1 MPWVSDS
8 IGASCRGAGIVRPCR
23 AEEVPRTRS
32 RGVAPGWHAPRPW
45 RVNLA
50 EFSIGENCYGPIYE
64 TGSSTLSSQLPA
76 MHNRAESA
84 YTVASPLRRIAA
96 EKFREE
102 PPLTSSVV
110 ETKVN
115 RNSPEYE
122 KNTRRLVDLVT
133 EIKNQE
139 IAIQQGGGAK
149 AIESQHK
156 KGRLTARERIA
167 KLIDPD
173 TQFFELGIYAAYE
186 MYEEWGGAPGAGTV
200 TGLAKVCGRTFM
212 LIANDATVKAGAFF
226 PITAKKV
233 IRAQN
238 IAIENHIP
246 TIYLVDSAGVFLPLQ
261 EDVFPDTDDF
271 GRVFRNNAVMSA
283 MGISQI
289 AAIMGM
295 CVAGGGYLP
304 VMCDHVLMTDG
315 SGLFLAGPALVQA
328 AIGQKI
334 SAEELGGAAMHSAIS
349 GTVDFREPNEEACLT
364 RIRSI
369 IGKWGYR
376 RQSPW
381 DRRKPV
387 DPLLPA
393 EEMYGIYDSS
403 PARPY
408 DMKEIL
414 ARVLDGSRFDEY
426 KAEYGKTL
434 VCGYGRI
441 GGFAVGIVANQKLH
455 AQATDHEGHKRVEFG
470 GVIYTES
477 AEKAARFIMDC
488 NQNLIPLI
496 FFHDVNGF
504 MVGRDAEWS
513 GIIKAGAKMVNA
525 VSNSVV
531 PKITVI
537 VGGSFGAGHY
547 AMCGKAYDPRFVFAW
562 PTARYAVMSGDSAA
576 GTLVEIKVKQLERS
590 GTKLSDEDKKE
601 LYESVKRTYDEQTDP
616 RYGAARLWIDKIIDP
631 IETRDA
637 IAQALEAAALNPDV
651 PEFKVGVLQT

>member
-1 MPWVSDS
+1 M
-8 IGASCRGAGIVRPCR
+8 
-23 AEEVPRTRS
+23 AER
-32 RGVAPGWHAPRPW
+32 
-45 RVNLA
+45 
-50 EFSIGENCYGPIYE
+50 YE
-64 TGSSTLSSQLPA
+64 SSTPSS
-76 MHNRAESA
+76 S
-84 YTVASPLRRIAA
+84 TVLETHVDATSPRFEANMRFLADMVSQVRNEEEHI
-96 EKFREE
+96 RE
-102 PPLTSSVV
+102 
-110 ETKVN
+110 
-115 RNSPEYE
+115 
-122 KNTRRLVDLVT
+122 
-133 EIKNQE
+133 
-139 IAIQQGGGAK
+139 GGGPK
-149 AIESQHK
+149 AIENQHS
-156 KGRLTARERIA
+156 KGRLTARERIS
-167 KLIDPD
+167 LLVDPG
-173 TQFFELGIYAAYE
+173 TFFEIGSFAAYR
-186 MYEEWGGAPGAGTV
+186 MYEEWGGAPAAGV
-200 TGLAKVCGRTFM
+200 ITGLGRIHTRLVM
-212 LIANDATVKAGAFF
+212 IIANDATVKAGAFF
-226 PITAKKV
+226 PMTSKKV

-238 IAIENHIP
+238 IAIDNRVP
-246 TIYLVDSAGVFLPLQ
+246 TMYLVDSAGVFLPLQ

-283 MGISQI
+283 MGIPQI

-304 VMCDHVLMTDG
+304 VMCDHVFMTDG

-328 AIGQKI
+328 AIGQRV

-349 GTVDFREPNEEACLT
+349 GTVDFREPNDEACLA
-364 RIRSI
+364 RIRAI
-369 IGKWGYR
+369 VEKWGYR

-381 DRRKPV
+381 DRKKPE
-387 DPLLPA
+387 DPALAA
-393 EEMYGIYDSS
+393 EEIYGIYDSS
-403 PARPY
+403 PGRPY
-408 DMKEIL
+408 DMKEIV
-414 ARVLDGSRFDEY
+414 ARIVDGSRFDEY
-426 KAEYGKTL
+426 KPEYGKTVL
-434 VCGYGRI
+434 CGYARI

-455 AQATDHEGHKRVEFG
+455 AHAIDHEGHKRIEFG

-488 NQNLIPLI
+488 NQNLIPLV

-547 AMCGKAYDPRFVFAW
+547 AMCGKAYDPRFLFAW

-576 GTLVEIKVKQLERS
+576 GTLLEIKVKQLERS
-590 GTKLSDEDKKE
+590 GKKLSEDEKKE

-637 IAQALEAAALNPDV
+637 ITIALEAASLNPDV

>member
-1 MPWVSDS
+1 MPD
-8 IGASCRGAGIVRPCR
+8 
-23 AEEVPRTRS
+23 RTES
-32 RGVAPGWHAPRPW
+32 TA
-45 RVNLA
+45 LA
-50 EFSIGENCYGPIYE
+50 INNV
-64 TGSSTLSSQLPA
+64 LA
-76 MHNRAESA
+76 
-84 YTVASPLRRIAA
+84 
-96 EKFREE
+96 
-102 PPLTSSVV
+102 
-110 ETKVN
+110 TKVDPASLRFESN
-115 RNSPEYE
+115 MRA
-122 KNTRRLVDLVT
+122 LADLVAQIRNEEET
-133 EIKNQE
+133 IRE
-139 IAIQQGGGAK
+139 GGGPK
-149 AIESQHK
+149 AIENQHSK
-156 KGRLTARERIA
+156 SRLTARERINLLA
-167 KLIDPD
+167 DAG
-173 TQFFELGIYAAYE
+173 TFFELGLYAAHK
-186 MYEEWGGAPGAGTV
+186 MYEEWGSAPAAGV
-200 TGLAKVCGRTFM
+200 ITGLARIHSRLVM
-212 LIANDATVKAGAFF
+212 LIVNDATVKAGAFF
-226 PITAKKV
+226 PMTAKKV

-238 IAIENHIP
+238 IALENRIP

-283 MGISQI
+283 KGIAQI

-328 AIGQKI
+328 AIGQKV
-334 SAEELGGAAMHSAIS
+334 SAEDLGGAAMHSTIS
-349 GTVDFREPNEEACLT
+349 GTVDFREPNDEACIA
-364 RIRSI
+364 RIRSLI
-369 IGKWGYR
+369 EKWGYR
-376 RQSPW
+376 RQSLW
-381 DRRKPV
+381 DRKKPA
-387 DPLLPA
+387 DPALAA
-393 EEMYGIYDSS
+393 EEIYGIYDAS

-408 DMKEIL
+408 DMKEGL
-414 ARVLDGSRFDEY
+414 ARIVDESRFDEY

-434 VCGYGRI
+434 ICGYARI
-441 GGFAVGIVANQKLH
+441 GGFAVGIVANQKLN
-455 AQATDHEGHKRVEFG
+455 AQQTDHEGHKRVEFG

-488 NQNLIPLI
+488 NQSLVPLI

-562 PTARYAVMSGDSAA
+562 PTAKYAVMSGDAAA

-590 GTKLSDEDKKE
+590 GKKLSDEERKE
-601 LYESVKRTYDEQTDP
+601 LFDSTKKTYEEQTDP

-631 IETRDA
+631 METRQA
-637 IAQALEAAALNPDV
+637 ITQALEAAALNPEV